1 MVDFSRATAG
11 QLRRAGIEPGVGLD
25 DDETNATT
33 GFAALAAGT
42 YRAAGF
48 KVSPSATADAATTG
62 FEIISHATEAAS
74 LEEYIAAAA
83 RGDSMP
89 STTS

>member
-25 DDETNATT
+25 DDETDATT

-48 KVSPSATADAATTG
+48 RVSPSGTADAATTG
-62 FEIISHATEAAS
+62 FEIIAHATDAPS
-74 LEEYIAAAA
+74 IEEYAVAFT
-83 RGDSMP
+83 RGDWMP
-89 STTS
+89 DTTS